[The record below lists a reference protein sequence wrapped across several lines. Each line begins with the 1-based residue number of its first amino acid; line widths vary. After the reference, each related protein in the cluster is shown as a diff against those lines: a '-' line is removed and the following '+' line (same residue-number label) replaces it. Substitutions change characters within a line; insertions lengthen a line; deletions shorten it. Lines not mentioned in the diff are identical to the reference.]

1 MYKKE
6 FTGTVEETNVKTVKF
21 CINIHTRFTP
31 KKKVYVFEILQVK
44 CAGNGVFYRPG
55 KAIFESFLSIAKWSF
70 REIRNILK

>member
-44 CAGNGVFYRPG
+44 CAGNGVFYRLR
-55 KAIFESFLSIAKWSF
+55 KAIYERLTFLSIAKWSF
-70 REIRNILK
+70 